1 MKIGQFLAVCFCTAL
16 LLLAPATQSRA
27 DDSGDVQA
35 AITAQLDAFR
45 AGDGNA
51 AYSHAAPNVTAMFPT
66 PEIFMSMVQ
75 RGYDPVYRSSGV
87 TFGGLQPNGSGF
99 RQEVFLSD
107 ATGQSWIASY
117 TLARQSDGSMKITGV
132 QIRRGNDLSA

>member
-1 MKIGQFLAVCFCTAL
+1 MKFGHYLAVCFCTAL
-16 LLLAPATQSRA
+16 LLVGPATQSRA
-27 DDSGDVQA
+27 DDSSDVRA
-35 AITAQLDAFR
+35 AISAQLDAFR
-45 AGDGNA
+45 AGDGTA
-51 AYSHAAPNVTAMFPT
+51 AYSFAAPNVTALFPT

-87 TFGGLQPNGSGF
+87 TFGDLQPNGSGF

-107 ATGQSWIASY
+107 TAGQSWIASY
-117 TLARQSDGSMKITGV
+117 TLARQPDGSMKITGV